1 MRSKKQLTWQKKSF
15 PGDVGKLEEKW
26 GDHLMSLKQ
35 TESAVSHQIDAS
47 ASRKAIEAAIS
58 ARQWKIALDLL
69 TNQPSEVSRPYI
81 KQIAK
86 FQAETKQFAQAEK
99 LFHEAKCLYEAFEMY
114 INHKKYDNAYEFA
127 TRNLPKSE
135 IISL

>member
-1 MRSKKQLTWQKKSF
+1 
-15 PGDVGKLEEKW
+15 
-26 GDHLMSLKQ
+26 MSLKQ
-35 TESAVSHQIDAS
+35 TESAVAHYIDAS

-69 TNQPSEVSRPYI
+69 ASQPSEVSRPYV

-86 FQAETKQFAQAEK
+86 FYAETKQFAQAEK